1 LFGLTRQSAADL
13 ALLDRSWLQPA
24 AVTITSGDFT
34 ARFDPSQRAYVL
46 VRKAAAAAN
55 PRQKLDL
62 TLEASDQSPAV
73 NPAFVVKDWGDS
85 PAIVKIRG
93 KKLSSDNLRTG
104 LVSRLDGTD
113 LVIWVRT
120 QSTKPMRLTISK

>member
-1 LFGLTRQSAADL
+1 M
-13 ALLDRSWLQPA
+13 
-24 AVTITSGDFT
+24 
-34 ARFDPSQRAYVL
+34 
-46 VRKAAAAAN
+46 RKAADATN

-85 PAIVKIRG
+85 PANVEIGG

-120 QSTKPMRLTISK
+120 QSTKPMRLMISK